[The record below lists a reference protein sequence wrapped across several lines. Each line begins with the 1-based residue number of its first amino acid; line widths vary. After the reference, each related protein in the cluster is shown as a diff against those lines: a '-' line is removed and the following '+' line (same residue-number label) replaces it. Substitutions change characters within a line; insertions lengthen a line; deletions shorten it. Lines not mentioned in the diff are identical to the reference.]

1 MSNDASIHDNFIR
14 SVLSNKKMAA
24 DYFKN
29 YLPSDI
35 SRQLDFSS
43 LEQLPDT
50 YLSEDLKKTMSDIV
64 YSCRRKGGKGA
75 VKVSLLIEHK
85 SYPDKYAPIQI
96 GSYIFSALQKQ
107 SATKEPLSLVI
118 PVLLYHGKGKWQY
131 RRLSDLFEGIEERW
145 KQYLPDFE
153 YVYNN
158 LGMLSDTEVEKLNN
172 KFLRASFL
180 ALKHSFEK
188 DWLGHHAVNLLI
200 LAASGPKTLQKGFII
215 YLYSRGDLKEKN
227 VLNSLPEPI
236 KKTVMSTLDIY
247 IEKGRKKG
255 IEEGMEKGRKEGIEK
270 GIEQGIERGIEKGIE
285 QGIEQGIEKK
295 SREFI
300 QNLLTSGKFS
310 VSEIAGFAGVT
321 ESFVKKVRTSLKK

>member
-1 MSNDASIHDNFIR
+1 MSNNASIHDNFIR
-14 SVLSNKKMAA
+14 SILSNKKMAA

-29 YLPSDI
+29 YLPEFI
-35 SRQLDFSS
+35 SRQLDFAT
-43 LEQLPDT
+43 LRQLPDT
-50 YLSEDLKKTMSDIV
+50 YLSDDLKKTISDIV
-64 YSCRRKGGKGA
+64 YSCHRKGGKNA

-85 SYPDKYAPIQI
+85 SYPDKYTSIQI

-107 SATKEPLSLVI
+107 ATAKEPLSLVI

-131 RRLSDLFEGIEERW
+131 RKLSDLFEDMEEYW

-158 LGMLSDTEVEKLNN
+158 LGMLSDTDVEKLNN
-172 KFLRASFL
+172 KFLKASFL

-188 DWLGHHAVNLLI
+188 EWLGRNAVNLLL
-200 LAASGPKTLQKGFII
+200 LAATGPKALQQGFII
-215 YLYSRGDLKEKN
+215 YLYTRGDLKEEN

-236 KKTVMSTLDIY
+236 KKTIMSTLDIY

-255 IEEGMEKGRKEGIEK
+255 IEEGIEK
-270 GIEQGIERGIEKGIE
+270 
-285 QGIEQGIEKK
+285 GIEKK

-300 QNLLTSGKFS
+300 QNLLTAGKFS
-310 VSEIAGFAGVT
+310 VSEIAAFAGVT
-321 ESFVKKVRTSLKK
+321 EPFVKKVRASLKKKK

>member
-14 SVLSNKKMAA
+14 SILSNKKMAA

-29 YLPSDI
+29 YLPAAI
-35 SRQLDFSS
+35 SRQLDFAS
-43 LEQLPDT
+43 LEQVPGT
-50 YLSEDLKKTMSDIV
+50 YLSEELKKTMSDIV
-64 YSCRRKGGKGA
+64 YSCRRKGGKSH
-75 VKVSLLIEHK
+75 VKVSLLLEHK

-107 SATKEPLSLVI
+107 AAAKEPLSLVI

-131 RRLSDLFEGIEERW
+131 RKLSDLFEGMETYW

-158 LGMLSDTEVEKLNN
+158 LGMLTDTEVEKLNN
-172 KFLRASFL
+172 KFLKASFL

-188 DWLGHHAVNLLI
+188 EWLGRNAVNLLI
-200 LAASGPKTLQKGFII
+200 WAAAGPKALQKGFII
-215 YLYSRGDLKEKN
+215 YLYSRGNLKEEN
-227 VLNSLPEPI
+227 VLNSLPESI

-255 IEEGMEKGRKEGIEK
+255 IEEGIEK
-270 GIEQGIERGIEKGIE
+270 
-285 QGIEQGIEKK
+285 GIEKK

-300 QNLLTSGKFS
+300 QNLLTAGKFS

-321 ESFVKKVRTSLKK
+321 EPFVKKVSASLKKKK